1 MVLKELYKWVEDDAQ
16 KNFLKEVAVLRSLS
30 HRNVLRFIGVLYKDK
45 KLHLITEYVAGGT
58 LANLLHGRN
67 PYEPLSWAERIHFAR
82 DISLG
87 MAYLHS
93 KNLIHRDLN
102 SGNCLVRHYGSDR
115 TVIVADFGLAR
126 LCKASNEGTLINK
139 KSQRERRKRY
149 TVVGTPWYDVKYNN
163 IDWKLTS

>member
-67 PYEPLSWAERIHFAR
+67 PYVALSWAERIHFAR
-82 DISLG
+82 DISMG
-87 MAYLHS
+87 MTYLHS
-93 KNLIHRDLN
+93 KSLIHRDLN
-102 SGNCLVRHYGSDR
+102 SGNCLVRDIGIDK

-126 LCKASNEGTLINK
+126 LCKTSNENVINK

-149 TVVGTPWYDVKYNN
+149 TVVGTPWY
-163 IDWKLTS
+163 